1 MTLRWQAKIITVLPQ
16 KSQQKYN
23 KWPYLEKSLGDKEID
38 LESLAEQSVLK
49 VILSLG
55 FFMVDV
61 AKGTPGLIGL
71 PPKRLGF

>member
-1 MTLRWQAKIITVLPQ
+1 MLP
-16 KSQQKYN
+16 
-23 KWPYLEKSLGDKEID
+23 PLEKSLGDKEID

-71 PPKRLGF
+71 LPKRLGV